1 MFVVTEIDA
10 AAIRAQ
16 PLRLHLSEMLTVQLS
31 LTENP
36 LNRAGIADRG
46 GTARW
51 HSPFNQQRCA
61 LSACVHAASALD
73 SLAPAQGEGR
83 VIA

>member
-1 MFVVTEIDA
+1 LPAVVCTSHALGMFVVTEIDA

-36 LNRAGIADRG
+36 LNRAGIADTADDHSRLHRNNTNRVALNLHHVRG
-46 GTARW
+46 R
-51 HSPFNQQRCA
+51 
-61 LSACVHAASALD
+61 
-73 SLAPAQGEGR
+73 
-83 VIA
+83 